1 MGLLFP
7 DKYCLKDKR
16 TGQTETFNDPKDAA
30 MFLKMHGA
38 NTVNAGGTNTLEKL
52 GELGYNTKGD
62 KSGILGWFGL

>member
-1 MGLLFP
+1 
-7 DKYCLKDKR
+7 
-16 TGQTETFNDPKDAA
+16 